1 MNTDLTFHRSGTG
14 PADRRAGRVP
24 SLPICAIHRP
34 RQPAIPDE
42 GRQQNNTGAS
52 QSPFMFTIRALK
64 LSAPSLILIAAYLV
78 VILAAQ
84 IARDIFIFIHFPL
97 EVIIVVSWIA
107 ALIVLMRLKHKWID
121 LEVRLPMILNG
132 LCVLAP
138 FALALPY
145 VFRN

>member
-1 MNTDLTFHRSGTG
+1 MLGRFAPGICRASGPG
-14 PADRRAGRVP
+14 SVMRVV
-24 SLPICAIHRP
+24 
-34 RQPAIPDE
+34 
-42 GRQQNNTGAS
+42 RQQNKTGAL

-78 VILAAQ
+78 VILAAKT
-84 IARDIFIFIHFPL
+84 ARNIFIFIHFPL

-107 ALIVLMRLKHKWID
+107 AFIVLIRLKHEWKD
-121 LEVRLPMILNG
+121 LEVRLPMILSG

-138 FALALPY
+138 FALVLPY